1 MGAVF
6 FPAEITVK
14 SFIDEGPAAG
24 GVSCDEGLTH
34 AGSFQ
39 QAQGQAFPVGGEDDA
54 IGLFD
59 HRSHLARMSHAVNE
73 STIGPFFSFLPR
85 NRYRPVLAK
94 KNHKLTADGESLSH
108 SELGV

>member
-59 HRSHLARMSHAVNE
+59 KRSHLVGMSEVVNE
-73 STIGPFFSFLPR
+73 STIGPFFYFVPR
-85 NRYRPVLAK
+85 NRYPVVVVK
-94 KNHKLTADGESLSH
+94 KTQKLTADGQAL
-108 SELGV
+108 LC